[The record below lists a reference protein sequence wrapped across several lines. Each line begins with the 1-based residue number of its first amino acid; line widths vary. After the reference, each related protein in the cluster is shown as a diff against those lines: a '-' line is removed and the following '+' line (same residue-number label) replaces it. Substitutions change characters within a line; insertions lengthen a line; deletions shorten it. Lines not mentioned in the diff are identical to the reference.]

1 MPAYQKLH
9 RVQQQQDPSLGDN
22 QALPLNCMSTPIP
35 VVVPNQTLNMS
46 PMDLFDSIF
55 WGMFSTSSLAELN
68 NFQILVR

>member
-22 QALPLNCMSTPIP
+22 QALPLTFVDTPIP

-46 PMDLFDSIF
+46 AMDLFDSIF
-55 WGMFSTSSLAELN
+55 WGMFSASSLAEPN